1 MALLHRSLHIV
12 GRQVT
17 NITALLVVVLLV
29 CFGLAY
35 WLSNAIA
42 ERKDEIAAW
51 ATEKTGY
58 PIQIGEAGLYWF
70 DLFPKLMVTDI
81 AVMQAEPNVEELFTA
96 RELYIGLDLIASLQ
110 QRQLVVD
117 SARLSGLKLGI
128 QRSQEGAISLIGLQG
143 NTADETLVDS
153 NVDWLEQLQSWRDI
167 ELLSAEIQFD
177 DMLQPQFSG
186 LYQVNQ
192 LAFIQAKKSKLIG
205 DVQLPHHLGQQL
217 SFTVEAV
224 LTADGIA
231 SWQIEAL
238 DASQLQLAAM
248 LQDQQLDN
256 VSVLRGRADISI
268 DASSIV
274 KKQWRGQ
281 VQFNDV
287 SLANLNKPDVES
299 LNIDAMS
306 GQFNWQGD
314 AATWQLTTNSIQL
327 TVEGDSWPQSTF
339 NLQFSNEQGWEAES
353 SYLRLSDATA
363 LALLSQT
370 APEFL
375 TQYQPAGDIRE
386 LQLKLNQQNELLSVK
401 MLVDD
406 FASQPVEDIPGV
418 TGLSLQVEWEP
429 SYARVLVNS
438 RNITIF
444 APSWLPEAI
453 FFDVAEAN
461 IDWQQDEDHWQLNL
475 SEMNLWNNDLSLRGK
490 IGIEQQSD
498 TTLADIDMQMLD
510 VAVAKWLSYVPRS
523 ILDPDYLAWAEVAY
537 TSGQIE
543 TGTLRLKG
551 DLSEFPFKEDDSANE
566 FEFAL
571 NVVDVGLNYGEGWPA
586 LESISGQVLSSG
598 NVLKILPRTGKIAGF
613 NFVDVKADINNVYEG
628 KPVLN
633 LKGFLSGTTLS
644 ALSFLQ
650 NSPLSPRY
658 GEITNWVKAQGN
670 SNIDLSLKIP
680 LLDPDATDVEGYVS
694 FESSQLSL
702 ETLPGMPIEDVKGK
716 LFFNNE
722 GVNAQAIT
730 ATVFTRPMTLDVI
743 PQAESTLVTAN
754 GEVDVLQ
761 LAELWQGEMPGFV
774 RGITRYQAD
783 IEIREKA
790 MGDFETDIQVTSELA
805 GLTIDA
811 PQPLGKTAMESRS
824 INIRLDEDPQQRS
837 LIHVNYDDTLN
848 AVWLV
853 QDPVRAEIT
862 IGIADPQLPT
872 SGVRLRGRFNELSI
886 SDWTQWQQKWLADLP
901 TNENTDNWPAV
912 EIELAVDS
920 LKFNQWTLSDV
931 QSKVFQR
938 NQIWQLD
945 IQSRQIRGNVRW
957 PMDATLLPTLHFDF
971 VDLQLPASTNE
982 TAGRKKFSSDL
993 WPSFQ
998 LNIDNLTVDGMQLGR
1013 VQAKALQQGNRWVLE
1028 NATLQSAVLE
1038 ANLDGVWQKIE
1049 STDNSQ
1055 LNLQLS
1061 SNDLAGLFMDLGY
1074 QPAIHSN
1081 QVNVTGQFSWPDE
1094 PLNLSLA
1101 ELLGNLNLQVN
1112 NGQLVDVEPGAAG
1125 RIFGL
1130 MSFAAIPRRLSL
1142 DFSDF
1147 FGKGFAFRQINGD
1160 FEFANGLA
1168 VTNNLTM
1175 RGESAT
1181 IEVSGPINIVDRTY
1195 HQTVVVTPKVSSTLP
1210 LAGAVAGGPV
1220 GLGVG
1225 TAIYLVDRI
1234 AGRLFDRDL
1243 VDMISYRYRLTGTW
1257 DEPDLSLNRP
1267 ETP

>member
-17 NITALLVVVLLV
+17 NITALIVVTLLV

-35 WLSNAIA
+35 WLSSAIA

-96 RELYIGLDLIASLQ
+96 KELYIGLDLIASLQ

-128 QRSQEGAISLIGLQG
+128 KRSPDGTISLIGLQG
-143 NTADETLVDS
+143 KTADETLVDS
-153 NVDWLEQLQSWRDI
+153 NIDWLEQLKSWRNI
-167 ELLSAEIQFD
+167 ELLSAEIQFE

-192 LAFIQAKKSKLIG
+192 LAFTQAKKSKLIG

-217 SFTVEAV
+217 SFTVDAL

-231 SWQIEAL
+231 SWQIDEL
-238 DASQLQLAAM
+238 DASQLQLAAL
-248 LQDQQLDN
+248 LQDQQLDD
-256 VSVLRGRADISI
+256 VSVMRGRVDITLDS
-268 DASSIV
+268 SSIA

-281 VQFNDV
+281 VQFSDV
-287 SLANLNKPDVES
+287 SLANLTKPDIEPF
-299 LNIDAMS
+299 NIDVMS

-314 AATWQLTTNSIQL
+314 AAAWQLSVNPIQL

-339 NLQFSNEQGWEAES
+339 NLQFSNEQGWQAES

-375 TQYQPAGDIRE
+375 TQYQPAGDIRA
-386 LQLKLNQQNELLSVK
+386 LQLQLNNQNELLSMK
-401 MLVDD
+401 MLVDE
-406 FASQPVEDIPGV
+406 FASQPADDIPGV

-429 SYARVLVNS
+429 SYAKVLVNS
-438 RNITIF
+438 RNLTIF

-453 FFDVAEAN
+453 YFDVAEAN
-461 IDWQQDEDHWQLNL
+461 IDWQQDEDHWQFNL
-475 SEMNLWNNDLSLRGK
+475 SEMNIWNNDLSLRGK
-490 IGIEQQSD
+490 IGIEQQTD

-523 ILDPDYLAWAEVAY
+523 ILDPDYLAWAEDAY

-551 DLSEFPFKEDDSANE
+551 DLSKFPFKEDDSANE

-571 NVVDVGLNYGEGWPA
+571 NVVDVGLNYGEGWPV
-586 LESISGQVLSSG
+586 LEAINGQVLSSG
-598 NVLKILPRTGKIAGF
+598 NRLIILPRTGKIAGF

-628 KPVLN
+628 KPVLD
-633 LKGFLSGTTLS
+633 LKGFLSGSTHN
-644 ALSFLQ
+644 ALRFLQ
-650 NSPLSPRY
+650 ESPLSPRY
-658 GEITNWVKAQGN
+658 GEITDWVTAQGN
-670 SNIDLSLKIP
+670 SNIDLKLKIP

-694 FESSQLSL
+694 FESSQLNL
-702 ETLPGMPIEDVKGK
+702 VTLQGMPIGDVKGK
-716 LFFNNE
+716 LFFNND
-722 GVNAQAIT
+722 GVKAQAIT
-730 ATVFTRPMTLDVI
+730 ATIFSRPVTLDVV
-743 PQAESTLVTAN
+743 PQAESTLVTAK
-754 GEVDVLQ
+754 GEVDILQ

-790 MGDFETDIQVTSELA
+790 VGDFETDIQVTSELA

-811 PQPLGKTAMESRS
+811 PEPLGKMATESRPIS
-824 INIRLDEDPQQRS
+824 IRLDQDQLQRPI
-837 LIHVNYDDTLN
+837 IHLNYDDTLK
-848 AVWLV
+848 AVWLK

-872 SGVRLRGRFNELSI
+872 SGIRLRGRLNELSI
-886 SDWTQWQQKWLADLP
+886 SDWTQWQKQWLADLP
-901 TNENTDNWPAV
+901 ATENTDNWPAV
-912 EIELAVDS
+912 EIELAADS
-920 LKFNQWTLSDV
+920 LQFNQWTLSDV

-938 NQIWQLD
+938 NQIWQLE
-945 IQSRQIRGNVRW
+945 IQSRQLRGDIRW

-971 VDLQLPASTNE
+971 VDLQLPASTND

-1028 NATLQSAVLE
+1028 NATLQSAVLQ
-1038 ANLDGVWQKIE
+1038 ANLDGVWQKSE

-1061 SNDLAGLFMDLGY
+1061 SNDMAGLFMDLGY
-1074 QPAIHSN
+1074 QPAVQSN
-1081 QVNVTGQFSWPDE
+1081 QANVTAQFSWPDE

-1101 ELLGNLNLQVN
+1101 ELKGKLNLLVN
-1112 NGQLVDVEPGAAG
+1112 NGQLVDVEPGATG

-1130 MSFAAIPRRLSL
+1130 MSFAAIPRRLAL

-1147 FGKGFAFRQINGD
+1147 FGKGFAFRQISGD
-1160 FEFANGLA
+1160 FDFVNGLA

-1181 IEVSGPINIVDRTY
+1181 IDVSGPINIVDRTY

>member
-1 MALLHRSLHIV
+1 MALLHRSLQIV

-35 WLSNAIA
+35 WLSSAIA

-96 RELYIGLDLIASLQ
+96 KELYIGLDLIASLQ

-128 QRSQEGAISLIGLQG
+128 QRSPDGTISLIGLQG
-143 NTADETLVDS
+143 KTANENLVDS
-153 NVDWLEQLQSWRDI
+153 EIAWLEQLKSWRDI
-167 ELLSAEIQFD
+167 ELLSAEIQFED
-177 DMLQPQFSG
+177 LLQSQFSG

-205 DVQLPHHLGQQL
+205 DVQLPNHLGQQL
-217 SFTVEAV
+217 SFTVDAV
-224 LTADGIA
+224 LTADGVA
-231 SWQIEAL
+231 SWQIDEL
-238 DASQLQLAAM
+238 DASQLQLAAL
-248 LQDQQLDN
+248 LQDQQLDD
-256 VSVLRGRADISI
+256 VSLLRGRADITI
-268 DASSIV
+268 DTSSIV

-281 VQFNDV
+281 VQFSDV
-287 SLANLNKPDVES
+287 SLANLNKPDVEP

-314 AATWQLTTNSIQL
+314 AAAWQLNANPIQL
-327 TVEGDSWPQSTF
+327 TIEGDSWPQSMF
-339 NLQFSNEQGWEAES
+339 NLQFSSEQGWEAES

-386 LQLKLNQQNELLSVK
+386 LQLQLNNQNELLSVK
-401 MLVDD
+401 MLVDE

-429 SYARVLVNS
+429 SYAKVLVNS
-438 RNITIF
+438 RNLTIF

-453 FFDVAEAN
+453 YFDVAEAN
-461 IDWQQDEDHWQLNL
+461 IDWQQDEDHWQFKL
-475 SEMNLWNNDLSLRGK
+475 SEMNIWNNDLSLRGK

-498 TTLADIDMQMLD
+498 STLADIDMQMLD
-510 VAVAKWLSYVPRS
+510 VAVAKWLTYVPRS
-523 ILDPDYLAWAEVAY
+523 ILDPAYLAWAEDAY

-551 DLSEFPFKEDDSANE
+551 DLSEFPFKDDDSANE

-571 NVVDVGLNYGEGWPA
+571 NVMDVGLNYGEGWPM
-586 LESISGQVLSSG
+586 LESINGQVLSSG
-598 NVLKILPRTGKIAGF
+598 NNLKILPRSGKIAGF
-613 NFVDVKADINNVYEG
+613 NFVDVKADINNVYQG
-628 KPVLN
+628 KPVLD
-633 LKGFLSGTTLS
+633 LKGFLSGSTLD
-644 ALSFLQ
+644 ALGFLQ
-650 NSPLSPRY
+650 ASPLSPRY

-670 SNIDLSLKIP
+670 SNIDLKLKIP
-680 LLDPDATDVEGYVS
+680 LLDPYATDVEGYVS

-716 LFFNNE
+716 LFFNND

-730 ATVFTRPMTLDVI
+730 ATVFSRPVTVDVI
-743 PQAESTLVTAN
+743 PQAESTLVTAK

-783 IEIREKA
+783 IEIREKS
-790 MGDFETDIQVTSELA
+790 MGDFETDIQVTSELT

-811 PQPLGKTAMESRS
+811 PEPLGKTATESRLL
-824 INIRLDEDPQQRS
+824 NIRLDQDPQQRS
-837 LIHVNYDDTLN
+837 LIHVNYDDTLH
-848 AVWLV
+848 ALWLV
-853 QDPVRAEIT
+853 QDPARAEIT

-872 SGVRLRGRFNELSI
+872 SGIRLRGRFNELSI
-886 SDWTQWQQKWLADLP
+886 SDWTQWQQQWLADLP
-901 TNENTDNWPAV
+901 ATENTDNWPAV
-912 EIELAVDS
+912 EIELAADS
-920 LKFNQWTLSDV
+920 LQFNQWTLSDV
-931 QSKVFQR
+931 QSKAFQR
-938 NQIWQLD
+938 NQIWQLE
-945 IQSRQIRGNVRW
+945 IQSRQLRGDIRW

-971 VDLQLPASTNE
+971 VDLQLPASTNDN
-982 TAGRKKFSSDL
+982 AGRKKFSSDL

-1028 NATLQSAVLE
+1028 NATLQSAVLQ
-1038 ANLDGVWQKIE
+1038 ANLDGVWQKSE
-1049 STDNSQ
+1049 SADNSQ

-1074 QPAIHSN
+1074 QPAVQSN

-1101 ELLGNLNLQVN
+1101 ELQGKLNLQVN

-1130 MSFAAIPRRLSL
+1130 MSFAAIPRRLAL

-1147 FGKGFAFRQINGD
+1147 FGKGFAFRQISGD
-1160 FEFANGLA
+1160 FDFANGLA

-1181 IEVSGPINIVDRTY
+1181 IDVSGPINIVDRTY